1 MEFLTFL
8 SDNVLQLLMML
19 IGFGLLVLEIYLPG
33 FGVAGISGSVLMV
46 LGIILAA
53 DSVVQGLVIA
63 LVVIVLLG
71 IAFTIAMRAGAKG
84 KILNKKLV
92 LEAVAT
98 DSRKEN
104 PLDYY
109 VGLEGTALT
118 PLSPVGSAEIEGVR
132 LSVLSEDGYI
142 PSGEK
147 VKVIRAEGKQLYVEK
162 VS

>member
-1 MEFLTFL
+1 MEFLTFI

-19 IGFGLLVLEIYLPG
+19 IGFALLVLEIYLPG
-33 FGVAGISGSVLMV
+33 FGVAGISGSVLLV

-63 LVVIVLLG
+63 LVMIILLG

-84 KILNKKLV
+84 RILNKKLV
-92 LEAVAT
+92 LDAVAT
-98 DSRKEN
+98 EGRKEN

-109 VGLEGTALT
+109 VGLEGKTVT

-132 LSVLSEDGYI
+132 LSVLSEDAYI
-142 PSGEK
+142 EAGAKIK
-147 VKVIRAEGKQLYVEK
+147 VVRAEGKQLYVRK
-162 VS
+162 A